1 MIEKDSSADDQ
12 WKEKYN
18 GCIREIDQLEVE
30 LEATKQSYING
41 VKRLAQVTPDS
52 DATTQKAIDA
62 LQQSSKDQTFQH
74 AERCLPALT
83 DLLFK
88 LEVGNKART
97 TEQNPP
103 VQAEKSLTQFTHNF
117 LTKLTAFGLPA
128 DRLTDWQSRLSAE
141 DNLTPTQLEEMLLE
155 FVQETYQQQ
164 QNQLQN
170 LRSYFEQLLKGLP
183 VTGDLIEDLNHLMNE
198 LESTLPDLDQLG
210 HFVQSSVPLIKQM
223 KQSIQAEQK
232 QIEGF
237 LQQLANKLIQINNSL
252 GKFGGS
258 IEETYQAG
266 HLIAEQFE
274 KNIANLHISVDK
286 SETLEELKNDVLQ
299 GLDAFNTQFGKYQ
312 EKEQARHLQLSSE
325 NNKAIV
331 QLAALEQQRKELS
344 AAVAK
349 ERKNAK
355 RDRLTTLNNRWA
367 FDTQLEI
374 HYKQWQK
381 ESSSLVVA
389 FFDIDHFKKINDTHG
404 HKVGDQVLKA
414 VASIL
419 KQGIG
424 KAGGFL
430 ARYGGE
436 EFVAIFTKKT
446 SHEVFTLVEKLRQN
460 IAAKKFKSSANTLRL
475 TLSCGVAEYRKGD
488 ALDGAV
494 VAADQALYQAKDKG
508 RNQTLLAN

>member
-1 MIEKDSSADDQ
+1 MTEKDPSADDQ

-18 GCIREIDQLEVE
+18 GCIREIDQLEIE

-41 VKRLAQVTPDS
+41 IKRLVQIIPDV
-52 DATTQKAIDA
+52 DATTQETIDT
-62 LQQSSKDQTFQH
+62 LQQSSKNQTFQH
-74 AERCLPALT
+74 AERCLQALT

-88 LEVGNKART
+88 LEVGSKARV
-97 TEQNPP
+97 TEQNPSA
-103 VQAEKSLTQFTHNF
+103 QTEKSLTQFTHDF
-117 LTKLTAFGLPA
+117 LTKLTAFDLPA
-128 DRLTDWQSRLSAE
+128 DRLTDWQSRLSAA
-141 DNLTPTQLEEMLLE
+141 DNLTSAQFEEILLK
-155 FVQETYQQQ
+155 FAQETYQQQ

-170 LRSYFEQLLKGLP
+170 LRTYFEQLLKGLP
-183 VTGDLIEDLNHLMNE
+183 VTGDLIKDLNHLMNE
-198 LESTLPDLDQLG
+198 LESTSPDLDQLG
-210 HFVQSSVPLIKQM
+210 LLFQSSTLLIKQM

-232 QIEGF
+232 QTEYF

-252 GKFGGS
+252 GQFSGS
-258 IEETYQAG
+258 IEETYQVG

-274 KNIANLHISVDK
+274 KNIASLRISVDK
-286 SETLEELKNDVLQ
+286 SETLEELKNDVSQ
-299 GLDAFNTQFGKYQ
+299 GLDTFNTQFGSYQ
-312 EKEQARHLQLSSE
+312 KKEQARHLQLSSE
-325 NNKAIV
+325 NNKAMA

-344 AAVAK
+344 AAVAQ

-355 RDRLTTLNNRWA
+355 RDRLTALNNRWA

-381 ESSSLVVA
+381 ESGNLVIA

-419 KQGIG
+419 KQDIG
-424 KAGGFL
+424 EIGFL

-460 IAAKKFKSSANTLRL
+460 IASKKFKSSADTLRL
-475 TLSCGVAEYRKGD
+475 TLSCGVAEYKKGD
-488 ALDGAV
+488 VLDAAV

-508 RNQTLLAN
+508 RNQTLLAK